1 MLQLN
6 NCSLLSKPNTEINQF
21 DLDLKKDPKGSW
33 FDNWIWPWIQI
44 LKSYSVEH
52 NSTLQN
58 PVSTD
63 FVSFGTFTIKF
74 CVLYDVWTNYVFVSR
89 FCFDILPFFCI
100 VSYFLSVPPTVP
112 PTVEPVYTEIRQ
124 ALGRAFS
131 LTCRLLRAHP
141 ARLLRYEWKLGSRLL
156 TVGQFSDQRDDT
168 NYLVRA
174 LNREGY
180 GEYTCDI
187 TNEAG
192 AGRCT
197 FLVTGESAWLRRE
210 GTLFLTWRCEHVG
223 LPRAEPDF
231 CLVEFLMWFLN
242 DSRLDSDFSLIIW
255 DLTWTLMTRD
265 MIQSSKLQTSS
276 AFIPP
281 EQVERPPSTRF
292 PVAPQSDGLLQLLM
306 RLCEQ
311 AWGVMGTLSCF
322 QTLNVCILRKRT
334 RWLIRVY
341 LIFKSCVLADR
352 SRESLRVSSR
362 EFEAS

>member
-1 MLQLN
+1 M
-6 NCSLLSKPNTEINQF
+6 
-21 DLDLKKDPKGSW
+21 
-33 FDNWIWPWIQI
+33 
-44 LKSYSVEH
+44 
-52 NSTLQN
+52 
-58 PVSTD
+58 
-63 FVSFGTFTIKF
+63 
-74 CVLYDVWTNYVFVSR
+74 FVSR

-197 FLVTGESAWLRRE
+197 FLVTGESA
-210 GTLFLTWRCEHVG
+210 
-223 LPRAEPDF
+223 
-231 CLVEFLMWFLN
+231 
-242 DSRLDSDFSLIIW
+242 
-255 DLTWTLMTRD
+255 
-265 MIQSSKLQTSS
+265 
-276 AFIPP
+276 
-281 EQVERPPSTRF
+281 
-292 PVAPQSDGLLQLLM
+292 
-306 RLCEQ
+306 
-311 AWGVMGTLSCF
+311 
-322 QTLNVCILRKRT
+322 
-334 RWLIRVY
+334 
-341 LIFKSCVLADR
+341 
-352 SRESLRVSSR
+352 
-362 EFEAS
+362 